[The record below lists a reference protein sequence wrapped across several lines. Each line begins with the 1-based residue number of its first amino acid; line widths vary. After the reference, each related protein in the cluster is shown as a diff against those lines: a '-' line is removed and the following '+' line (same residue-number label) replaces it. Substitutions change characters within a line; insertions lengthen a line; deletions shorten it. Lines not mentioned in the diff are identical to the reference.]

1 MRNDQRHVSHV
12 GIFVTK
18 KLSIVIAVLGLLLV
32 TVSAGADEVSDGH
45 DAYDRGDYA
54 EALKL

>member
-1 MRNDQRHVSHV
+1 M
-12 GIFVTK
+12 TK